1 VNEFAVVAAAFLRSV
16 LFQKSTASGAAL
28 TTVTLTTGAGAGSVT
43 SS

>member
-16 LFQKSTASGAAL
+16 LFQKSTASGACL
-28 TTVTLTTGAGAGSVT
+28 TYTVTTGAGAGSVT